1 MKRKGI
7 FVLLVLVCL
16 VCQCASAEGDTSWM
30 EFYTDLDTSWLEYYI
45 GSENMPEY
53 LERMSSGL
61 VSMDIQADVAS
72 NGVPIGQT
80 LYDMNRSYY
89 SGGDYCDA
97 LHEIVIDFYGGNLD
111 GYVIDDL
118 ILELKGSELY
128 GWGTSSGEVRA
139 LAEIY
144 VVRVRTPVAN
154 GYWIDIVVYIHN
166 EIGDE
171 CNNEYV
177 GCAACA
183 NAPRV
188 TAFDIELENE
198 LKNENSDYDDEY
210 YDDEYYDDEYYEDG
224 DYCDFGTYMGEM
236 YVVNCESWVSLREE
250 MSTSSRRLA
259 KVPYGAQVSNVYFW
273 TEEFAF
279 CTYDDMDGFILTEYL
294 SFTKPQPKNQYSLQT
309 SYGGTQ
315 TMRGLEGR
323 RLASNDGRFE
333 LVYYNASSRLKD
345 SARTYPA
352 DNLFDGNY
360 DNAWSDGIDG
370 EGIGEKIWATWDV
383 DSGAYEVQGIAIRNG
398 YQKTEKIY
406 TKNSRP
412 SYITININGSYFEA
426 GLLDYREGWQC
437 VLFEEPVVFYGRVNM
452 EITIEDVFAGRIYED
467 TCITELDLLV
477 DKL

>member
-1 MKRKGI
+1 MKRI
-7 FVLLVLVCL
+7 RIIVLLALACLMCQYACAEEDMHLLESYIECSLVEYFGETGSGRPL
-16 VCQCASAEGDTSWM
+16 V
-30 EFYTDLDTSWLEYYI
+30 
-45 GSENMPEY
+45 
-53 LERMSSGL
+53 
-61 VSMDIQADVAS
+61 DIQAATTKDGVA
-72 NGVPIGQT
+72 IGET
-80 LYDMNRSYY
+80 LYAWKNTRYPNSNY
-89 SGGDYCDA
+89 SDVLKSIANDHFGG
-97 LHEIVIDFYGGNLD
+97 ELD
-111 GYVIDDL
+111 GIYINDL
-118 ILELKGSELY
+118 SGEIRESELY
-128 GWGTSSGEVRA
+128 GWGTNGRDAETCDELYLLRLSQPNGGSYWMDVLVA
-139 LAEIY
+139 LRWWQY
-144 VVRVRTPVAN
+144 
-154 GYWIDIVVYIHN
+154 GYEFSDCMVY
-166 EIGDE
+166 
-171 CNNEYV
+171 
-177 GCAACA
+177 A

-198 LKNENSDYDDEY
+198 MKNNNSY

-224 DYCDFGTYMGEM
+224 DYCDFGIYMGEM
-236 YVVNCESWVSLREE
+236 YVVNCESWISLREE

-259 KVPYGAQVSNVYFW
+259 KVPYGAKVSNIYYW
-273 TEEFAF
+273 TDEFAF
-279 CTYDDMDGFILTEYL
+279 CTYNGMDGFVLTEYL

-315 TMRGLEGR
+315 TMRGLDGR
-323 RLASNDGRFE
+323 RLAINDGRFE
-333 LVYYNASSRLKD
+333 LVYYKASSRLKD
-345 SARTYPA
+345 SARTYPV

-360 DNAWSDGIDG
+360 DNAWSDGVDG

-412 SYITININGSYFEA
+412 SYIQININGSYFEA
-426 GLLDYREGWQC
+426 RLLDYREGWQC

>member
-7 FVLLVLVCL
+7 FVLLVLACL
-16 VCQCASAEGDTSWM
+16 VCQCACAEGDM
-30 EFYTDLDTSWLEYYI
+30 HLLESYI
-45 GSENMPEY
+45 EC
-53 LERMSSGL
+53 GL
-61 VSMDIQADVAS
+61 VEYFGETGSGRPLVDIQVDTTK
-72 NGVPIGQT
+72 NGVAIGET
-80 LYDMNRSYY
+80 LYAWKNTRYPY
-89 SGGDYCDA
+89 SNYNNVLKAIVNDHFGG
-97 LHEIVIDFYGGNLD
+97 ELD
-111 GYVIDDL
+111 GIYVNDL
-118 ILELKGSELY
+118 SAEIRESELY
-128 GWGTSSGEVRA
+128 GWGTNGRD
-139 LAEIY
+139 AETCDELY
-144 VVRVRTPVAN
+144 LLRLSHPN
-154 GYWIDIVVYIHN
+154 GGSYWIDVLVTLHWWKDGYEFSDCVVY
-166 EIGDE
+166 
-171 CNNEYV
+171 
-177 GCAACA
+177 A

-198 LKNENSDYDDEY
+198 LKNGNSDYDDEY

-294 SFTKPQPKNQYSLQT
+294 SFTKPQPKSQYSLQT

-477 DKL
+477 DKH